1 MTIRKSKNKTY
12 FNCSTYIR
20 KKDCFSHSISKDKV
34 LEVLKEN
41 FNEDISLKLL
51 MDNIESIKVIDKNNI
66 EIIDKK

>member
-1 MTIRKSKNKTY
+1 MSRNY
-12 FNCSTYIR
+12 NVGLYLR
-20 KKDCFSHSISKDKV
+20 VSKDKV
-34 LEVLKEN
+34 LEVLKEK